1 MASKGNAKKKRGA
14 TPKTEQQKRF
24 SGWLWL
30 ATGLFVGLF
39 VAFLV
44 FLKGQPPTPKET
56 LKPKAVEESPTTQ
69 ESKTFE
75 YDFYKLLPKLEVVVP
90 DFLGKDAQ
98 APDQKA
104 EPIKKPGIYVIQ
116 AGSFRKH
123 ADADR
128 RKANLALLGVASK
141 IVTVKVEGNQT
152 WHRVQI
158 GPFEDL
164 SRLNTTRD
172 LLIQN
177 KIDTLL
183 LKVRG

>member
-1 MASKGNAKKKRGA
+1 MVNSTSKGKKRGA
-14 TPKTEQQKRF
+14 TPKTEKQKAF

-30 ATGLFVGLF
+30 GTGLLIGLF

-44 FLKGQPPTPKET
+44 FLKGQPQQAVKQ
-56 LKPKAVEESPTTQ
+56 KAVTKQPSQSTLEE
-69 ESKTFE
+69 ESKTFD

-90 DFLGKDAQ
+90 DVEEKGKDSSGKKV
-98 APDQKA
+98 APV
-104 EPIKKPGIYVIQ
+104 KKPGVYVLQ
-116 AGSFRKH
+116 AGSFRNH

-128 RKANLALLGVASK
+128 LKANLALIGVISK
-141 IVTVKVEGNQT
+141 IVTVKVEGVD

-164 SRLNTTRD
+164 VRLNETRD

-177 KIDTLL
+177 NIETLL
-183 LKVRG
+183 LKARG